1 MRGADIRPI
10 FETVLP
16 EELLMR
22 LANDCGFQQR
32 ERKLDSVAFLRA
44 MISAASRGEAGRQ
57 FAILNTYYESGA
69 TRVVRG
75 AFYRWFSPALEKV
88 MHEVSER
95 ALGLARAATPDLPGW
110 LGEVVRDWILVDA
123 TQVMLDDALKAKYP
137 GTSGQASM
145 KIHKHF
151 SVGVGTTLRYFLTP
165 GKEQDITHL
174 HLDESWR
181 GLGLITDLGYASTRL
196 LRECERHGVTY
207 VIRLKQSWKPKV
219 DRLVRGTLSGP
230 LVAGSD
236 LDVLL
241 EDEVLVLDGKA
252 IDADVTLGNGSG
264 LVRARLVC
272 VHTPKGPCWYLTNLA
287 RRVGHRQI
295 ADLYRVRWEIELD
308 NKLHKSCYQL
318 DEIGA
323 RTGHAA
329 RALVHASMTAAALA
343 CLVAHQHRLHE
354 TRPKQPGTPRT
365 VAPIHVQTL
374 ARVLAFGAETIAH
387 ALTLEGNAAVQEWD
401 RLAEMWS
408 WRGQDPNWRSAP
420 SILDQLRGWK
430 VTPGRP
436 RRARLST
443 EKREN

>member
-1 MRGADIRPI
+1 
-10 FETVLP
+10 
-16 EELLMR
+16 MR
-22 LANDCGFQQR
+22 LAEESGFQQR

-44 MISAASRGEAGRQ
+44 MIIAASRGEAGRQ
-57 FAILNTYYESGA
+57 FAVLNAYYESGA

-75 AFYRWFSPALEKV
+75 AFYRWFSPALERV
-88 MHEVSER
+88 MEEVAER
-95 ALGLARAATPDLPGW
+95 ALGLARAAAPDLPGW

-123 TQVMLDDALKAKYP
+123 TQIQLEDALIKEYP

-151 SVGVGTTLRYFLTP
+151 SVGVGTTIRYQLTA

-181 GLGLITDLGYASTRL
+181 GLGLIADLGYASTRL
-196 LRECERHGVTY
+196 LRECDEYGVTY

-219 DRLVRGTLSGP
+219 ERLVTGRLVGP

-241 EDEVLVLDGKA
+241 EDEVLILGDEP
-252 IDADVTLGNGSG
+252 IDADVTVGHGARA
-264 LVRARLVC
+264 VRARLVC
-272 VHTPKGPCWYLTNLA
+272 VHTPKGPCWYLTNLS
-287 RRVGHRQI
+287 RRIGHNQI

-308 NKLHKSCYQL
+308 NKLDKSCYQL
-318 DEIGA
+318 DGIGA
-323 RTGHAA
+323 KTGHAA
-329 RALVHASMTAAALA
+329 RALVHASMTAATIA

-354 TRPKQPGTPRT
+354 TRPKRPNTPRT

-374 ARVLAFGAETIAH
+374 ARVLASGAETIAR
-387 ALTLEGNAAVQEWD
+387 ALTLDGDAATREWD

-408 WRGQDPNWRSAP
+408 WRAQDPNWRSAP

-430 VTPGRP
+430 ITRGRP
-436 RRARLST
+436 KHAKLRGST
-443 EKREN
+443 GRKPN